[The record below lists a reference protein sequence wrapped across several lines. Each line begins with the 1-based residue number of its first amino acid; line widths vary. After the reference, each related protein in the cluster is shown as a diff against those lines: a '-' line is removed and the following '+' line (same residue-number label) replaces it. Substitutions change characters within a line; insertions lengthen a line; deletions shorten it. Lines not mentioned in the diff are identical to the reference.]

1 MDPLLGAGGDPLVGR
16 VSRAK
21 LGAAGRRMQPFHLIF
36 TKGGNRTLA
45 HLCMY
50 RLSRFLLLHGAVGQ
64 SILAK
69 VGQIDLHSTRTD
81 GIAKSYRAPLKDR
94 VQVRVPCSRAVKF
107 IVSLSSSSRK
117 GGKL

>member
-16 VSRAK
+16 VFRAK
-21 LGAAGRRMQPFHLIF
+21 LGAAGRRIRTTLSPHFH
-36 TKGGNRTLA
+36 RTWEPYFSPSL
-45 HLCMY
+45 Y

-81 GIAKSYRAPLKDR
+81 GIAKSYRAPLQDR
-94 VQVRVPCSRAVKF
+94 VQVLVPCSRAVKLHCFF
-107 IVSLSSSSRK
+107 IVIL
-117 GGKL
+117 